1 MLECDIGRMI
11 AMRLSNPD
19 LPLLPLLAPIFLVGL
34 GPLLF
39 LPLVG
44 PFGIAVVGLLI
55 GSAAIMAQMEEQGEH
70 ARQIVAHGFGP
81 EGEQVCY
88 RATMTSLMRTLLAA
102 KVVAAA
108 LIVVGIGGL
117 LLGK

>member
-1 MLECDIGRMI
+1 
-11 AMRLSNPD
+11 MRLSNPD
-19 LPLLPLLAPIFLVGL
+19 LPLLPLLLPVFVIGL

-44 PFGIAVVGLLI
+44 FFGFVVVGLLI
-55 GSAAIMAQMEEQGEH
+55 GSAAIMAQMEEQTDH
-70 ARQIVAHGFGP
+70 ARQIVAHGFRP

-88 RATMTSLMRTLLAA
+88 RATMTSLMRTLFAA
-102 KVVAAA
+102 KVVGAA
-108 LIVVGIGGL
+108 LIAVGLAGL